1 MTSFEQA
8 CAETERAAR
17 AALISSNAQVKA
29 VKELARAAA
38 EGDVARIGRASER
51 LRSAGNTARQEI
63 ANAADA
69 WPLSPEE
76 EEVLLSGGSYEHE
89 LVETARSA
97 GVEIRRHDQRLLAFP
112 LVLRLLPAQRA
123 VQVDKKKL
131 TGIRPS
137 HLVAMV
143 KREQAKKPRL
153 SPERFVETLYA
164 AYRLVVGNEQSS
176 GTQLARVYEALTL
189 MPDMRREYGTADFV
203 RDVFLLDHSGV
214 TRTKSGARV
223 SFPASTGT
231 KGGRDLFTF
240 VDDAGNS
247 VTYYGIRFS

>member
-1 MTSFEQA
+1 MTSFERA

-17 AALISSNAQVKA
+17 AALAASNSQVKA
-29 VKELARAAA
+29 AKELAKAAA
-38 EGDVARIGRASER
+38 EGDIARIGKASER
-51 LRSAGNTARQEI
+51 LRTVGDAARQEI
-63 ANAADA
+63 ANAARA

-76 EEVLLSGGSYEHE
+76 EEALLAGSYEQE
-89 LVETARSA
+89 LVDAARSA
-97 GVEIRRHDQRLLAFP
+97 GIEIRRHDQRLLAFP

-137 HLVAMV
+137 NLVAIL

-153 SPERFVETLYA
+153 SPERFLETLYS
-164 AYRLVVGNEQSS
+164 AYRLVVGEEPGS

-189 MPDMRREYGTADFV
+189 MPEMRREYGSADFV
-203 RDVFLLDHSGV
+203 RDIFLLDHSGV
-214 TRTKSGARV
+214 TTTKSGARV

-231 KGGRDLFTF
+231 KGGRDVFTF
-240 VDDAGNS
+240 VDESGSS